1 MGCTLSLPR
10 RFANRD
16 VGHCDWP
23 QGKSGALSSENEHRD
38 AEDES
43 ALMREMSSQ
52 NAVWCDG

>member
-1 MGCTLSLPR
+1 LSLPR